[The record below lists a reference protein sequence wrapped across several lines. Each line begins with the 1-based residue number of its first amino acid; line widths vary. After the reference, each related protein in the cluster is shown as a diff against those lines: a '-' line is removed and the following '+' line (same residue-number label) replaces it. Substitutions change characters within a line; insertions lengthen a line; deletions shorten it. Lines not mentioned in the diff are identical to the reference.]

1 MIRILET
8 DIHIANTR
16 ARMPFRYGIASMTVM
31 PQVFVR
37 VRLSVDGKQAWG
49 IAADCLPPKW
59 FTKDPASDYRDDVAD
74 MLSVIRAACAHL
86 EHAAEGA
93 SVFDL
98 WQQVYIAQMGWGTK
112 ANHRPLLWNFGVTLI
127 ERAMID
133 AFCRASSTTFARA
146 LRDNALGM
154 HLSEMHHELG
164 DAQPADLLPDRPLGR
179 IIARHT
185 VGLSDPLTDDD
196 ITAEA
201 RVDDGLPQA
210 LDACIDAYGLT
221 HFKIKIGGDAAVDLD
236 RLRRVA
242 QVLDARVPGGDYAY
256 TLDGN
261 EQYRSVSD
269 FAAFWRSLAACEPLS
284 AFRDRLLFVEQPLH
298 RDVALDAAT
307 GDDMLDWD
315 DRPATIIDESDCMI
329 TSLPEALDLGY
340 VGTSYKSCKGL
351 FKGIANACL
360 VAQRRRQDPDG
371 TYIISGEDLCN
382 IGPVALLQDLAVVAA
397 LGITHVERNGHHYFK
412 GLSMFPSAVQ
422 QSVLENHGDLY
433 HQHAAGYATLKV
445 QGGSVAVGSVVE
457 APLGVAFDLDVSLFT
472 PVDDWTFDSLKT

>member
-1 MIRILET
+1 MIRILES

-37 VRLSVDGKQAWG
+37 VHLTVDGRKSWG

-59 FTKDPASDYRDDVAD
+59 CTKDPASDYRDDVAD
-74 MLSVIRAACAHL
+74 MLSVIRAASTHL
-86 EHAAEGA
+86 QQAGEGE

-98 WQQVYIAQMGWGTK
+98 WQQTYIAQMGWGTK
-112 ANHRPLLWNFGVTLI
+112 ANHRPLLWNFGVTLV

-133 AFCRASSTTFARA
+133 AFCRATDTTFARA
-146 LRDNALGM
+146 LHDNALGM
-154 HLSEMHHELG
+154 HLRELHHELA
-164 DAQPADLLPDRPLGR
+164 DARPADLLPGKPLDR

-196 ITAEA
+196 IASEA

-210 LDACIDAYGLT
+210 LDACIGAYGLT
-221 HFKIKIGGDAAVDLD
+221 HFKIKIGGDAEGDLE
-236 RLRRVA
+236 RLRRIA
-242 QVLDARVPGGDYAY
+242 HVLDTCIPGGNYAY

-261 EQYRSVSD
+261 EQYRSVGD
-269 FAAFWRSLAACEPLS
+269 FAAFWQSLAGCDALS
-284 AFRDRLLFVEQPLH
+284 AFRKRLLFVEQPLH
-298 RDVALDAAT
+298 RDVALSAAT

-340 VGTSYKSCKGL
+340 VGTSYKSCKGV

-360 VAQRRRQDPDG
+360 IAQRRRQNPNG
-371 TYIISGEDLCN
+371 RYIISGEDLCN
-382 IGPVALLQDLAVVAA
+382 IGPVALLQDLAVVAS

-412 GLSMFPSAVQ
+412 GLAMFPNAVQ
-422 QSVLENHGDLY
+422 QQVLDHHGDLY
-433 HQHAAGYATLKV
+433 HRHAQGFVALNV
-445 QGGSVAVGSVVE
+445 QDGGVAVGSVTG
-457 APLGVAFDLDVSLFT
+457 APLGVAFNLDVSLFT
-472 PVDDWTFDSLKT
+472 PVDDWKFDSLNA